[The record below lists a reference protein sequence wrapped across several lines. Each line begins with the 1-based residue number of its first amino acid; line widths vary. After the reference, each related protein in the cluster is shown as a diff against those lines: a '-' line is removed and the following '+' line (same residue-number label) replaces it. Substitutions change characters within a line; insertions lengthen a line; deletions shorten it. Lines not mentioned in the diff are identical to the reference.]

1 MSQPQSQSTLDT
13 RAPLA
18 AGSLAA
24 VAAPRVMIERV
35 EPTVDFGR
43 FPAKGVVGQAIVVEA
58 DVFLDGHEKPGAQLL
73 WRSAN
78 DVQAEV
84 VAMQVLGNDRW
95 SAQFIPRSAGMHS
108 FTIEAWLDVWG
119 SYRSD
124 LAKNAQ
130 AGAAGAAQIEE
141 GRELVLSALK
151 RAPDAAWVNEGVHE
165 GEWSEQLTQADS
177 EQALALLCSQ
187 PLDAL
192 MARIGERRF
201 KTRLRLEFSIDVE
214 REAAGF
220 ASWYELF
227 PRSQGRTEAVH
238 GTFDDVI
245 ARLPAIRSM
254 GFNVLYFPPIH
265 PIGVSHRKGPNNSLV
280 AGPGDPGSPYAIGS
294 SSGGHEAVHPLLGG
308 ITAFRRLLAA
318 AHDYDLEIALDFAVH
333 CSRDHPWL
341 IEHPGW
347 FSWRSDGSIR
357 FAENPPKK
365 YEDIVNF
372 DFYSKDAKPALWLA
386 LRDVVQGWVDEG
398 VRIFRVDNPHTK
410 PVPFW
415 EWLIADIRARTPE
428 VIFLAEAFTRP
439 AMMYRLAK
447 IGFSQSYSYFT
458 WRNSKRELTDYF
470 TELTTQAPK
479 DFYRPHLFVN
489 TPDINPHFLQQAG
502 RAGFLIRAALAS
514 TLSGL
519 WGLYSGFELCES
531 APLPGREEYL
541 NSEKYQIRTR
551 DWNAPGNII
560 SEISRLNYIRKLNPA
575 LHTHLNLKFYQASND
590 QVLYFGKSTAD
601 RSNFILVAISLDP
614 WLPQETHFEAPL
626 WEFGLPD
633 SADLQVEELM
643 RGSNFIWH
651 GKVQHWRFVPQELPF
666 AIFRI
671 RPAA

>member
-1 MSQPQSQSTLDT
+1 MSQPQSQSQLE
-13 RAPLA
+13 AGPPLA

-24 VAAPRVMIERV
+24 IIAPRIMIERV
-35 EPTVDFGR
+35 SPCVDAGR
-43 FPAKGVVGQAIVVEA
+43 YPVKAVVGQTVVVEA
-58 DVFLDGHEKPGAQLL
+58 DIFLDGHEKPGAQLL
-73 WRSAN
+73 WRTGN
-78 DVQAEV
+78 DISSQAV
-84 VAMQVLGNDRW
+84 PMRALGNDRW
-95 SAQFIPRSAGMHS
+95 RADFTPAVAGPHS
-108 FTIEAWLDVWG
+108 FTIEAWLDVWA

-124 LAKNAQ
+124 LTKNAE
-130 AGAAGAAQIEE
+130 AGAVSILEIEE
-141 GRELVLSALK
+141 GRVQVLAALQ
-151 RAPDAAWVNEGVHE
+151 RAPDAARESVDE
-165 GEWSEQLTQADS
+165 
-177 EQALALLCSQ
+177 LALRLA
-187 PLDAL
+187 DADTLQGQILLSSIELNSL
-192 MARIGERRF
+192 MQCHGERRF
-201 KTRLRLEFSIDVE
+201 FTRLHSEVIVDVE

-227 PRSQGRTEAVH
+227 PRSQGRAANMH
-238 GTFDDVI
+238 GTFDDVM
-245 ARLPAIRSM
+245 ARLPAIRAM

-265 PIGVSHRKGPNNSLV
+265 PIGVSHRKGPNNSLNSG
-280 AGPGDPGSPYAIGS
+280 AADPGSPYAIGAS
-294 SSGGHEAVHPLLGG
+294 AGGHESVHPLLGG
-308 ITAFRRLLAA
+308 ISAFRRLMAA
-318 AHDYDLEIALDFAVH
+318 AADYDLEIALDFAPH

-341 IEHPGW
+341 AEHPGW

-415 EWLIADIRARTPE
+415 QWLIADIRARTPD

-447 IGFSQSYSYFT
+447 IGFAQSYTYFT
-458 WRNSKRELTDYF
+458 WRNSKQELTDYF
-470 TELTTQAPK
+470 TELTTQAPR
-479 DFYRPHLFVN
+479 DFFRPHLFVN
-489 TPDINPHFLQQAG
+489 TPDINPHFLQTSG
-502 RAGFLIRAALAS
+502 RAGFLIRAALAA

-541 NSEKYQIRTR
+541 DSEKYQIRIR

-560 SEISRLNYIRKLNPA
+560 GEISRLNYIRKLNPA
-575 LHTHLNLKFYQASND
+575 LHSHLNLSFYNAWND
-590 QVLYFGKSTAD
+590 QILYYGKATPD
-601 RSNFILVAISLDP
+601 RSNVVLALVSLDP
-614 WLPQETHFEAPL
+614 HQVQETRLEVPL

-633 SADLQVEELM
+633 TGAVEVEELM
-643 RGSNFIWH
+643 RGQRFIWR
-651 GKVQHWRFVPQELPF
+651 GKIQHWCFVPRQLPF

-671 RPAA
+671 RPVET